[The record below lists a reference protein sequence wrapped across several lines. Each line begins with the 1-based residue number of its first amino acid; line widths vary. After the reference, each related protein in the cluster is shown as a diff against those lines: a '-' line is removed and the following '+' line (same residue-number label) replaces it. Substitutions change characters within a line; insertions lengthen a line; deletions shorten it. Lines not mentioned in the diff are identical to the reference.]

1 MNYLQIL
8 KLVVQLLPYIIDTVK
23 AVEAAIPAAGQGSA
37 KLEAAKGI
45 IMSVT
50 DIATD
55 VDAKN
60 FASALDKAISMVVTL
75 LNKTGVFAK

>member
-1 MNYLQIL
+1 MNYLSVLKLIVQIL
-8 KLVVQLLPYIIDTVK
+8 PLIIDTVK
-23 AVEAAIPAAGQGSA
+23 AVEAAIPQAGQGSA

-60 FASALDKAISMVVTL
+60 FSAALDKAIAFVVTL
-75 LNKTGVFAK
+75 LNKTGVFSK